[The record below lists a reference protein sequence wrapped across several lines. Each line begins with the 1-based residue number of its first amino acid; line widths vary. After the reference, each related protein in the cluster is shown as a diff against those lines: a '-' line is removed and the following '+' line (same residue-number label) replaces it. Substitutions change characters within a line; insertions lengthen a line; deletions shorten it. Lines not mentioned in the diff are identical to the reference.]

1 MRTEGRTLA
10 LPPTMAQE
18 SQFTRRRF
26 LGATLGAA
34 ALAPL
39 PQAVLAQGAPRPAG
53 RAERLAAELY
63 SQLTAPQ
70 REAVCFPYDSP
81 LRARVD
87 NFWFVTPQRL
97 AAFYSPDQQR
107 LAHDIFMALH
117 SEEYG
122 PTVMKQVLH
131 DGVRNDFAA
140 STTIAFFGTPESG
153 RFQMVLTAHHCTRRV
168 GGDAGVAFGGP
179 IFYGHFHERFHE
191 RADHPGN
198 VYWYQARRA
207 NAVYQMLDGRQ
218 RGLALIDGDRRDR
231 GTATVRLA
239 GRAAGLPGI
248 PMSEMSRDQHDEV
261 RRVLADLTLPFR
273 REDAAD
279 ALRMIDAGFNDMH
292 LAFYASRDIGGDG
305 VWDVWQLEG
314 PDMVWFFNGEPHVHV
329 WAHVRQKV

>member
-1 MRTEGRTLA
+1 MRAVSRT
-10 LPPTMAQE
+10 P
-18 SQFTRRRF
+18 
-26 LGATLGAA
+26 
-34 ALAPL
+34 PL
-39 PQAVLAQGAPRPAG
+39 PQARPGDPNIARRHFLGAALATGALSAAPDLVRAQGASRSAG
-53 RAERLAAELY
+53 RAEQLAAELY
-63 SQLTAPQ
+63 GQLTPAQ
-70 REAVCFPYDSP
+70 REAVCFAYDSP

-140 STTIAFFGTPESG
+140 STTIAFFGTPESS

-198 VYWYQARRA
+198 VYWYQAKRA

-218 RGLALIDGDRRDR
+218 RGLALVDGDRRDR

-273 REDAAD
+273 KQDAGD

-314 PDMVWFFNGEPHVHV
+314 PNMVWFFNGEPHVHV
-329 WAHVRQKV
+329 WAHVRQKA